1 MTQQQP
7 NLTPL
12 YAPVEPYNTGSLKV
26 SDLHTLYY
34 EENGNPVST
43 FIIIIIIIAHMLACF
58 SPWEAEAN
66 NGNPVVFVHGGPGG
80 GTGPDDRRFFNQQPR
95 TVSCFDSTFEVPSSD
110 FRAGHHINPR
120 LPHRRSHSEL
130 EDNNTWA
137 LVADMEKLRE
147 HLGIDKWVV
156 FGGSWGSTLSLTYAI
171 KHPKRVK
178 ALVLRGIFTLRK
190 AELDWFYEDKNGA
203 SFIYP
208 DAWEAYVKPIPESER
223 GNFVAAYHRRLTSK
237 DPAEQQAAA
246 TAWSIW
252 ECSTSR
258 LYLDPAYV
266 ARAANDKWALA
277 FARIENHYFINKGFF
292 DSDTWILDNVHVLR
306 EHNIPG
312 VIVQGRYV
320 KRFLPFPSYDVVC
333 PATTA
338 WELHRRWPEAD
349 LHIVADA
356 GHSQRE
362 PGIAAKL
369 VEAADQFKGL

>member
-34 EENGNPVST
+34 EENGNP
-43 FIIIIIIIAHMLACF
+43 
-58 SPWEAEAN
+58 

-80 GTGPDDRRFFNQQPR
+80 GTGPDDRRFFNQQAYR
-95 TVSCFDSTFEVPSSD
+95 IVLFDQRGSGKSTP
-110 FRAGHHINPR
+110 
-120 LPHRRSHSEL
+120 HSEL
-130 EDNNTWA
+130 EDNHTWA
-137 LVADMEKLRE
+137 LVAGIYIYIYVAHFHFLTLLSRLTSFSSRNSSTSPHPLPVDMEKLRE

-277 FARIENHYFINKGFF
+277 FARIENH
-292 DSDTWILDNVHVLR
+292 
-306 EHNIPG
+306 
-312 VIVQGRYV
+312 
-320 KRFLPFPSYDVVC
+320 
-333 PATTA
+333 
-338 WELHRRWPEAD
+338 
-349 LHIVADA
+349 
-356 GHSQRE
+356 
-362 PGIAAKL
+362 
-369 VEAADQFKGL
+369 